1 VRKSYLAF
9 PALACF
15 VLSPKARAATPAPDA
30 GYSGDNTAKEQ
41 VALFSRTNGLFKNL
55 RAQLEV
61 RCRCTAT
68 MLHHQLRAAAEPV
81 AEALD

>member
-1 VRKSYLAF
+1 MKRQEIIFSPRLRLLA
-9 PALACF
+9 LCF
-15 VLSPKARAATPAPDA
+15 RQSASCHFRRTQATVET
-30 GYSGDNTAKEQ
+30 GQ

-68 MLHHQLRAAAEPV
+68 MLHHQLRAPAEPV